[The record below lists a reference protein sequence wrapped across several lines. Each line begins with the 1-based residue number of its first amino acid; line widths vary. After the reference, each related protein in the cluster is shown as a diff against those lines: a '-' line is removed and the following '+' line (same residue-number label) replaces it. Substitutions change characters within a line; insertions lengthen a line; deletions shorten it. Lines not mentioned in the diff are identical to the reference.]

1 MRFTK
6 LKAAALAT
14 ATSALT
20 VLSSAA
26 NAVEIEYWQYF
37 FDARVAAMEQL
48 IENFQA
54 ANPDITV
61 TMTHFPYAD
70 YRTKVA
76 AAIPAGEGPDVVQ
89 LFYGW
94 LNDYKAAELIQ
105 PLPAGDFP
113 ADAID
118 AEFFPMVSAMR
129 EGDSYWALPT
139 AVRSLALFYN
149 ERLFEEAGIDG
160 PPETLDEML
169 EIGATLTERDGAGNI
184 TQAGLTMGMNAQDHH
199 WFREGLVRQFG
210 GEPYLDDYKTVNY
223 NTEAGQKAMEFYIG
237 LGEEGGIGAIGFM
250 DEPQAAFKAGRA
262 GMHIDGSFRI
272 GSLNKTRGLK
282 WGVTE
287 LPANADGVRSNYS
300 SYWVNAITTKAEG
313 EKYDAAVKF
322 MQYITSDEAMQIWL
336 DVVGELPAKPSVG
349 LTEEN
354 ANNETFGPFIRGLAY
369 ANTTKFVN
377 ESAQRQ
383 LLIDAVERVKLQGAS
398 IADSLA
404 EAAAAEQKLL
414 DDFYASN

>member
-1 MRFTK
+1 MRFSK
-6 LKAAALAT
+6 LKAVSVAT
-14 ATSALT
+14 ATGVATLLGT
-20 VLSSAA
+20 AA

-37 FDARVAAMEQL
+37 FDARVSAMEQL

-76 AAIPAGEGPDVVQ
+76 AAVPAGEGPDVVQ

-94 LNDYKAAELIQ
+94 LNDYVAADLIQ
-105 PLPAGDFP
+105 PLPADGFP
-113 ADAID
+113 ASEID
-118 AEFFPMVSAMR
+118 ANFFPMVQAMKD
-129 EGDSYWALPT
+129 GDNYWALPT

-149 ERLFEEAGIDG
+149 ERLLEEAGVE
-160 PPETLDEML
+160 PPTTIDEMV
-169 EIGATLTERDGAGNI
+169 EAARAMTKFDGAGNVTQVGI
-184 TQAGLTMGMNAQDHH
+184 TAGMTAQDHH
-199 WFREGLVRQFG
+199 WFREVLVRQMG

-223 NTEAGQKAMEFYIG
+223 NSDAGVKALEFYVGMSESDEPISSF
-237 LGEEGGIGAIGFM
+237 GFM

-287 LPANADGVRSNYS
+287 LPATSDGKQSNYS

-349 LTEEN
+349 LTD
-354 ANNETFGPFIRGLAY
+354 ANSNDPVFGPFIRGLAY
-369 ANTTKFVN
+369 ANTTKFAN
-377 ESAQRQ
+377 ESGQRQ
-383 LLIDAVERVKLQGAS
+383 LMVEMVERMTLEGMSAADS
-398 IADSLA
+398 IAIAA
-404 EAAAAEQKLL
+404 EAEQKLL
-414 DDFYASN
+414 DEYYSN

>member
-1 MRFTK
+1 MEFSRI
-6 LKAAALAT
+6 KALALAT
-14 ATSALT
+14 ATSAAAL
-20 VLSSAA
+20 LASAA

-37 FDARVAAMEQL
+37 FDARVTAMEQL

-105 PLPAGDFP
+105 PLPAADFP

-118 AEFFPMVSAMR
+118 ADFFPMVSAMR
-129 EGDSYWALPT
+129 EGDNYWALPT

-149 ERLFEEAGIDG
+149 TRLFEEAGIDG
-160 PPETLDEML
+160 PPETLDEMI
-169 EIGATLTERDGAGNI
+169 EIGQALTKRDGAGNI
-184 TQAGLTMGMNAQDHH
+184 TQAGLTMGMTAQDHH

-223 NTEAGQKAMEFYIG
+223 NTEAGQAAMEFYVG

-250 DEPQAAFKAGRA
+250 DEPQAAFKAGLA

-282 WGVTE
+282 WAVTE
-287 LPANADGVRSNYS
+287 LPATSDGMRSNYS

-349 LTEEN
+349 LTDAN
-354 ANNETFGPFIRGLAY
+354 ASDPTFGPFIRGLEY

-383 LLIDAVERVKLQGAS
+383 ILIDLVERVKLQGMS
-398 IADSLA
+398 VADSLA

-414 DDFYASN
+414 DEFYATN

>member
-1 MRFTK
+1 MKKQFKGMVAAGLTS
-6 LKAAALAT
+6 AAALVAST
-14 ATSALT
+14 
-20 VLSSAA
+20 A

-37 FDARVAAMEQL
+37 FDARVTAMEQL
-48 IENFQA
+48 IENFEA

-94 LNDYKAAELIQ
+94 LNDYVQAELIQ
-105 PLPAGDFP
+105 PLPADTFP
-113 ADAID
+113 AEKID
-118 AEFFPMVSAMR
+118 AEFFPMVQAMK
-129 EGDSYWALPT
+129 EGDAYWALPT

-149 ERLFEEAGIDG
+149 ERLMEEAGVE
-160 PPETLDEML
+160 PPTNMEEFLAAAAAMTKV
-169 EIGATLTERDGAGNI
+169 DGAGNL
-184 TQAGLTMGMNAQDHH
+184 TQVGVTAGMTAQDHH
-199 WFREGLVRQFG
+199 WWREGLVRQMG
-210 GEPYLDDYKTVNY
+210 GEPYTNDYQTVNY
-223 NTEAGQKAMEFYIG
+223 NSEAGVKALEFYTN
-237 LGEEGGIGAIGFM
+237 LFQGENPVTSIGFM

-272 GSLNKTRGLK
+272 GSLENTRGLE

-287 LPANADGVRSNYS
+287 LPATADGTRSNYS

-369 ANTTKFVN
+369 ANTTKFAN

-383 LLIDAVERVKLQGAS
+383 VMVEMVERIQLQDMS
-398 IADSLA
+398 IEESLA
-404 EAAAAEQKLL
+404 IAAEAEQKIL
-414 DDFYASN
+414 DEYYSN